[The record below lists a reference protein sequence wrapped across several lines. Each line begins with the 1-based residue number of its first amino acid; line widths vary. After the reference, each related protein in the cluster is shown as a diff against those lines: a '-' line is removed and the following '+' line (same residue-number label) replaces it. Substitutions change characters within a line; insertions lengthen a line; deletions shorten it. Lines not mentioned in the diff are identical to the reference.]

1 MSSNN
6 TKTGLKQRTCITL
19 AALLAVLAQGADAAT
34 QTHTATF
41 NGAGGDAQV
50 GYGAT
55 ADPTYNL
62 AVYDVLP
69 LFDAGLGTLERVS
82 YTLSGWRSFDGVCSS
97 PVYAENPGACSARI
111 DGAFYLEAMNLNAW
125 PQTVAMADIRP
136 LITELTQVWPPIGGA
151 LPINLDASDSAGGEI
166 TDAGLLGSFFTESGL
181 ANHGINL
188 RFSPQ
193 DSGYW
198 GQGGGAGFSA
208 MLWDADATVTMN
220 YHYTPTVPETGA
232 AALLLAG
239 LGVLALRA
247 RRQKL

>member
-111 DGAFYLEAMNLNAW
+111 DGAFYLEYMNLNAW

-136 LITELTQVWPPIGGA
+136 LRQYSTILA
-151 LPINLDASDSAGGEI
+151 LLSAGY
-166 TDAGLLGSFFTESGL
+166 
-181 ANHGINL
+181 
-188 RFSPQ
+188 SPTRWEPC
-193 DSGYW
+193 S
-198 GQGGGAGFSA
+198 SKA
-208 MLWDADATVTMN
+208 MNASVCSIS
-220 YHYTPTVPETGA
+220 PS
-232 AALLLAG
+232 
-239 LGVLALRA
+239 
-247 RRQKL
+247 